1 VHGRLEA
8 LGALEALGT
17 SAALQALGTTSPEV
31 AQSVPKTVTA
41 SDAAVDDSLS
51 STLYLPDVLDRNQVP
66 LAVSLYVYMHASVCV
81 HACLSMCTCMSLYV
95 YMHVSLCVHACLSMC
110 TCMFLYVYM
119 HVSLCVH
126 ACLSLCEACIHTCGA
141 ICARAS
147 VFGLCSGCV
156 PVKNVHVR
164 LH

>member
-1 VHGRLEA
+1 MEA

-31 AQSVPKTVTA
+31 AQSVPKTLTA

-95 YMHVSLCVHACLSMC
+95 YMHVSLCVHACFSMC
-110 TCMFLYVYM
+110 TCMSLYVYM
-119 HVSLCVH
+119 HVSLYVRRAYIHVVPSVH
-126 ACLSLCEACIHTCGA
+126 APA
-141 ICARAS
+141 
-147 VFGLCSGCV
+147 CSGCV
-156 PVKNVHVR
+156 RVVCRSRMCMCAYTEVWQH
-164 LH
+164 